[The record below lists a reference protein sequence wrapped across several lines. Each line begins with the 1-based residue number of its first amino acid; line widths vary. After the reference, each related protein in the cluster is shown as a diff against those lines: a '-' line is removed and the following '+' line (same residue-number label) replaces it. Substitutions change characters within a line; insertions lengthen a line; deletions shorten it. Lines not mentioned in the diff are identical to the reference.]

1 MGSSRIF
8 VPILAFIY
16 IAFDLTISSIAYG
29 FYHEGYYFDKNVMTK
44 LITLHDGYGFLTSPI
59 EFTAVAIL
67 RGLVV
72 IGGVACFLM
81 NKYPNLNFVFVS
93 ANFVSWSLSLVKLLA
108 LSEITQYHTYPGV
121 YISLTWNFL
130 AFIFLTLLWCLYLD
144 CPETPQWLQS
154 LHNFLE
160 DHFLCCKT
168 LKSKDQAFIT
178 RFIEEHDE
186 ERLIADE
193 DNRSE
198 NSNRSHVSTR
208 TIIDDDQVTTFKKI
222 EDDDELTEKL
232 TTMSHVWKI
241 IVYCKYHWTWFFFG
255 FFFLTIYSSAR
266 IFIPYMT
273 GTVLSNIV
281 AGGGYKALVDSVI
294 LMATLTMTAT
304 LFSGLRG
311 GSFLYATSLIH
322 KRMRNDL
329 FRSLTQQEIGFFDE
343 ADTGSISSRLT
354 SDCERMSS
362 LISTNLNVFM
372 RNTVMLIGALVFMF
386 CMCWRLALVTVIAV
400 PLLGFI
406 SKVYGSYYDMLGEKT
421 QETIADAN
429 KKAEEVLSTMRT
441 VRSFACEIKESD
453 QFETCLYRT
462 LDVRRKESIAYM
474 GYTWMNEFCDNAVLV
489 TVLFY
494 GGHLVLSGRMNSS
507 QLLKFLL
514 YQLQIGENLL
524 QITWVFQGLMQAV
537 GSSRKVFEY
546 ILRRPKI
553 KYDGKVMSPVQ
564 GKVTFN
570 NVFFNYPTRP
580 NQTVLN
586 NMSFTVNPGETVA
599 FVGPSGAG
607 KSSVIA
613 LIQRFY
619 TPNSGLITIDGVPI
633 DNYNHEYYHQKIALV
648 AQEPILYSGTIME
661 NIKYGCSWITDE
673 QVYEA
678 AKLAN
683 CHNFIMDLEDGY
695 NTTCGEKGTKM
706 SGGQKQRI
714 AIARAM
720 VRKPSVL
727 ILDEATSALDA
738 ESEHIIQE
746 ALNNCTLDK
755 DVSKIVIAHRLSTIE
770 KADRIFV
777 VQKGVIIQEG
787 NHQQLMEDTEGLYF
801 NLVQKQLKLADE
813 EIGALTTVSPV
824 IDKQGRSR
832 TESRRSDTM
841 SVSTH
846 QTSDNVFGTSIGS
859 LGRTGLTLRH
869 QSITNNMD
877 HHINDSDL
885 Q

>member
-1 MGSSRIF
+1 MGTSRIF
-8 VPILAFIY
+8 VPILALTY
-16 IAFDLTISSIAYG
+16 IVLDLTISSIAYG
-29 FYHEGYYFDKNVMTK
+29 FYHEGYYFDKSVMTK
-44 LITLHDGYGFLTSPI
+44 LITLQDGYGFLTSPI
-59 EFTAVAIL
+59 EFSVVAIL
-67 RGLVV
+67 RAFVV
-72 IGGVACFLM
+72 IGGVVCFLM
-81 NKYPNLNFVFVS
+81 NKYPGLNFVLVS
-93 ANFVSWSLSLVKLLA
+93 ANFVSWSLSFVKLLA
-108 LSEITQYHTYPGV
+108 LSEITQYHTYPGI
-121 YISLTWNFL
+121 YISLSWNFI
-130 AFIFLTLLWCLYLD
+130 AFVNLTILWCLYLD
-144 CPETPQWLQS
+144 CPETPEWLQKF
-154 LHNFLE
+154 HRFLE
-160 DHFLCCKT
+160 DKFLCCKT

-178 RFIEEHDE
+178 RFIEEQDE
-186 ERLIADE
+186 GRLLIDD

-198 NSNRSHVSTR
+198 NSSRSHVSTR
-208 TIIDDDQVTTFKKI
+208 TIIDDEQVTTFKKI
-222 EDDDELTEKL
+222 EDDDELVEKL

-281 AGGGYKALVDSVI
+281 SGGGYKALVDSVV
-294 LMATLTMTAT
+294 LMAALTMTAT
-304 LFSGLRG
+304 IFSGLRG

-372 RNTVMLIGALVFMF
+372 RNTVMLVGALVFMF
-386 CMCWRLALVTVIAV
+386 CMCWRLALVTIIAV

-441 VRSFACEIKESD
+441 VRSFACEIKEAD

-462 LDVRRKESIAYM
+462 LDVRRKESLAYM

-494 GGHLVLSGRMNSS
+494 GGHLVLSGRMTSS
-507 QLLKFLL
+507 HLLKFLL

-546 ILRRPKI
+546 ILRKPKI
-553 KYDGKVMSPVQ
+553 KYDGKVMNPVQ
-564 GKVTFN
+564 GKVSFN
-570 NVFFNYPTRP
+570 NVSFNYPTRP
-580 NQTVLN
+580 NQPVLN

-619 TPNSGLITIDGVPI
+619 TPNAGTITIDGVPI

-695 NTTCGEKGTKM
+695 ETTCGEKGTKM

-746 ALNNCTLDK
+746 ALNNCTQDK
-755 DVSKIVIAHRLSTIE
+755 SVSKIVIAHRLSTIE

-787 NHQQLMEDTEGLYF
+787 SHQKLMEDSDGLYY

-813 EIGALTTVSPV
+813 EVGILTTVSP
-824 IDKQGRSR
+824 ISDRHGRSR

-846 QTSDNVFGTSIGS
+846 QATDNVFGTSIGS
-859 LGRTGLTLRH
+859 FGRTGLALRH
-869 QSITNNMD
+869 QSVTNTMD
-877 HHINDSDL
+877 HINDTDI

>member
-1 MGSSRIF
+1 MGTSRVF
-8 VPILAFIY
+8 VPVLAILY
-16 IAFDLTISSIAYG
+16 IAFDLTISSLAYG
-29 FYHEGYYFDKNVMTK
+29 FYHEGFYFDSKTMTK
-44 LITLHDGYGFLTSPI
+44 LITLQDGYGFLTSPI

-67 RGLVV
+67 RALAVL
-72 IGGVACFLM
+72 GGVTCFLM
-81 NKYPNLNFVFVS
+81 NKYPGINFVFVS
-93 ANFVSWSLSLVKLLA
+93 VNFVSWSLSLVKLLA
-108 LSEITQYHTYPGV
+108 LSEVTQYHTYTGI
-121 YISLTWNFL
+121 YISLAWNFIS
-130 AFIFLTLLWCLYLD
+130 FIMLTILWCLYLD
-144 CPETPQWLQS
+144 CEQTPEWLRTF
-154 LHNFLE
+154 HNFLA
-160 DHFLCCKT
+160 DNFLCCRT

-178 RFIEEHDE
+178 KFIEEQE
-186 ERLIADE
+186 EGRLINDDD

-198 NSNRSHVSTR
+198 SSRSHASTR
-208 TIIDDDQVTTFKKI
+208 TILDDDQVITCRKI
-222 EDDDELTEKL
+222 EDEEEMYEKL
-232 TTMSHVWKI
+232 TTMSHIWKI
-241 IVYCKYHWTWFFFG
+241 IVYCKYHWIWFFFG

-281 AGGGYKALVDSVI
+281 SGGGYEALFHSVF
-294 LMATLTMTAT
+294 LMAFLTTTAT

-322 KRMRNDL
+322 KRIRNDL

-362 LISTNLNVFM
+362 LISTNLNVFL
-372 RNTVMLIGALVFMF
+372 RNTVMLVGALVFMF
-386 CMCWRLALVTVIAV
+386 CMCWRLALVTIIAV
-400 PLLGFI
+400 PLLGFL
-406 SKVYGSYYDMLGEKT
+406 SKVYGGYFDMLGEKT

-441 VRSFACEIKESD
+441 VRSFASEIKEAD
-453 QFETCLYRT
+453 EFEKCLYKT
-462 LDVRRKESIAYM
+462 LDVRKKESLAYM

-489 TVLFY
+489 SVLFY
-494 GGHLVLSGRMNSS
+494 GGHLVLSNRMNSS

-514 YQLQIGENLL
+514 YQLQIGENML

-546 ILRRPKI
+546 ILRKPKI

-564 GKVTFN
+564 GKVSFN
-570 NVFFNYPTRP
+570 NVSFNYPTRP
-580 NQTVLN
+580 NQPVLN
-586 NMSFTVNPGETVA
+586 NMSFSVKPGETVA

-619 TPNSGLITIDGVPI
+619 TPNAGSITVDGVPI
-633 DNYNHEYYHQKIALV
+633 DSYNHEYYHQKVALV
-648 AQEPILYSGTIME
+648 AQEPILYSGTIMD

-683 CHNFIMDLEDGY
+683 CHGFIMDLEDGY

-746 ALNNCTLDK
+746 ALNNCTQDK
-755 DVSKIVIAHRLSTIE
+755 SVSKIVIAHRLSTIE

-787 NHQQLMEDTEGLYF
+787 NHQQLMEDTDGLYH

-813 EIGALTTVSPV
+813 SSGAFTTISPLV
-824 IDKQGRSR
+824 DRQGRSR
-832 TESRRSDTM
+832 TDSRRSETM

-846 QTSDNVFGTSIGS
+846 LPSDNVFATSIGS
-859 LGRTGLTLRH
+859 LGRTGLSLRH
-869 QSITNNMD
+869 QSVTNTMD
-877 HHINDSDL
+877 HINDTDL